1 MSSITF
7 WSPFAGTGST
17 SSALISAYAMAL
29 QYRTRIL
36 LVNTGPVGSSTE
48 AALPPKE
55 IEDTG
60 SAFTFEEGVGML
72 WNGCISAGV

>member
-1 MSSITF
+1 MSTITF

-17 SSALISAYAMAL
+17 SSALIAAYAMAL

-48 AALPPKE
+48 VALPPMKLGKQVR
-55 IEDTG
+55 ILILKR
-60 SAFTFEEGVGML
+60 GM
-72 WNGCISAGV
+72 GCD